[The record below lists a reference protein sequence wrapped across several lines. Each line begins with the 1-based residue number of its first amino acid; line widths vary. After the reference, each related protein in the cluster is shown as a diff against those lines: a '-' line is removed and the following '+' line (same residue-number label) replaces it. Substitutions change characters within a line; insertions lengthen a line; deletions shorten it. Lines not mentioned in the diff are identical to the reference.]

1 MPSLARGRFL
11 GPADIPDRAEGRS
24 GLPVRAGIPVRVPSC
39 RRPPARADSRAPG
52 RRPDPAQA
60 RGPGRGPARR
70 RIRARASVLV
80 RVHGRSR
87 LPART
92 RKPARHRDRSGPR
105 YRGRS
110 PRRPG
115 GTRSRGYGRNRLLA
129 SARSPLPAPGR
140 SRPLRACTPCL
151 PPARTL
157 RAARTPGPAR
167 AGSPRRPRP
176 VVLSRPRPV
185 VLSRPRPVVLSRP
198 RPVVLSRPRPVVLS
212 RSRPV
217 VLAWPAPVVAYRPVP
232 ILRIRATWIRRL
244 RMRGAGIGDRPWP
257 GTCPAARLC
266 RPGPGRPRTNSGGP
280 WAGPGRPCPVTE
292 GPGPIPW
299 AAARPRH
306 SRRNS
311 PASRVVGP
319 VRVRRL
325 PRAVGI
331 ALVSGYAAR
340 ISGRTR
346 GAPRPGRRAGTR
358 VAQVAART
366 RCPLGAGGPGGDSR
380 RRSRPRFRPFGVRPV
395 RIRPYLPQR
404 DPMAGG
410 VPVAPGGAVAQR
422 GVVPLRG
429 ASAFPPPLVVL
440 IRPGTVPP
448 FVAFPA
454 RAANRG
460 LVVFVCVLGL
470 VARMFVCVLGL
481 VARMPVPVVR
491 GTAIYPVPITVG
503 CGVTTFHRAP
513 PGHFDSD
520 APAHSGISS

>member
-1 MPSLARGRFL
+1 MAVSWALLISRITP
-11 GPADIPDRAEGRS
+11 RA
-24 GLPVRAGIPVRVPSC
+24 VA
-39 RRPPARADSRAPG
+39 AF
-52 RRPDPAQA
+52 
-60 RGPGRGPARR
+60 
-70 RIRARASVLV
+70 
-80 RVHGRSR
+80 
-87 LPART
+87 
-92 RKPARHRDRSGPR
+92 RSGPVPR
-105 YRGRS
+105 YGF
-110 PRRPG
+110 PAVGVLRPALIAG
-115 GTRSRGYGRNRLLA
+115 
-129 SARSPLPAPGR
+129 
-140 SRPLRACTPCL
+140 LRVVALT
-151 PPARTL
+151 
-157 RAARTPGPAR
+157 
-167 AGSPRRPRP
+167 RPRP
-176 VVLSRPRPV
+176 VGRVGAPLVGVYGPAPVSWSRFMTVAVFPPVLVGLPGIVTVAVLATGAVVLVGRAVRVAGVTGVTGFWPRPVARFRHPVVAVRSGPVRPVCLRPVPFVPPVPRARPAPVVLSQPRPV
-185 VLSRPRPVVLSRP
+185 VFSRP
-198 RPVVLSRPRPVVLS
+198 
-212 RSRPV
+212 RPV

-232 ILRIRATWIRRL
+232 ILRIGATWMRRL
-244 RMRGAGIGDRPWP
+244 RIRGAGIWGRPWP

-266 RPGPGRPRTNSGGP
+266 RPGPGRSRPNSGGP
-280 WAGPGRPCPVTE
+280 WPGPGRPRPNSRRPWA
-292 GPGPIPW
+292 GPRHPGP
-299 AAARPRH
+299 APRH

-331 ALVSGYAAR
+331 ALVSRYAAR

-358 VAQVAART
+358 VAQVVART
-366 RCPLGAGGPGGDSR
+366 RCPLGAGGPGRDSR

-404 DPMAGG
+404 DPVAGG

-422 GVVPLRG
+422 GAVPLRG

-440 IRPGTVPP
+440 IRPGTAPP
-448 FVAFPA
+448 FVAFTA